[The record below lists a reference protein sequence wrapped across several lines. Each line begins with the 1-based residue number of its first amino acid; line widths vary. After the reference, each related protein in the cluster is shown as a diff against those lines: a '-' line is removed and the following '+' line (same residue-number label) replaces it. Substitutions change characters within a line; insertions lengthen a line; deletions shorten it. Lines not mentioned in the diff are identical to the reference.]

1 MQCDIARK
9 IEITRQVSGI
19 IIFVYICC
27 CSFLQAM
34 LMAVRVDDDLQNII
48 VDVKIE
54 EINLTNCASMRYY
67 IYVNK

>member
-1 MQCDIARK
+1 M
-9 IEITRQVSGI
+9 SGI

-34 LMAVRVDDDLQNII
+34 LMAVRADDDLQNII

-54 EINLTNCASMRYY
+54 EINLTNCASMRYH